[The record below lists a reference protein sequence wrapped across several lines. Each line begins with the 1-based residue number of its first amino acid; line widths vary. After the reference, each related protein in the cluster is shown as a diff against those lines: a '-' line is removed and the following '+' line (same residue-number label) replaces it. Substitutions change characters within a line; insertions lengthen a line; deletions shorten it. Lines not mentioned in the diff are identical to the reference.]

1 MTVVLDALLG
11 LGLFN
16 LLVGLI
22 LAVPRLFHDRR
33 KRGGWDE
40 AARRLAASR

>member
-22 LAVPRLFHDRR
+22 LAVPRRFHDRR
-33 KRGGWDE
+33 KRGGWD
-40 AARRLAASR
+40 